1 MTITQTQRTDQKS
14 GLSLDNL
21 TKSFAGNTVLKN
33 LSIELEAGK
42 LLSLLGPSGCGKTTT
57 LNMIA
62 GFLQPDSGSIRLAGE
77 DITRIAPNK
86 RDTAIV
92 FQNYALFPHMSV
104 FDNVSYGLK
113 VRKLARPD
121 LKKRTTEMLEMLD
134 ITRLADRYPGQLSGG
149 QQQRVSLAR
158 ALAVQPS
165 LLLLDEPLS
174 NLDAKLRQDIRV
186 EIRRFQQE
194 LDQTAVFVTH
204 DQDEALAISDYI
216 AVLNLGWLE
225 QIGTPEELWA
235 KPKTVYVADF
245 MGVENILPVAYADG
259 VSKLTVDGQN
269 AGRPVPSVR
278 SDCRF
283 VGFRPGKAR
292 LAAPAEHPSSSL
304 SLSGVVLAETYMG
317 TGYRYK
323 VAAGLSKPLTVDQ
336 PGALERFAVGDDVQ
350 VLVDAP
356 ELLPLAENHAR
367 QD

>member
-1 MTITQTQRTDQKS
+1 MTITETRRTAQNAS
-14 GLSLDNL
+14 LSLDNL
-21 TKSFAGNTVLKN
+21 TKSFGGNTVLKN
-33 LSIELEAGK
+33 LSIEVESGK

-62 GFLQPDSGSIRLAGE
+62 GFMQPDSGTIRLGNE
-77 DITRIAPNK
+77 DITRTAPNK

-113 VRKLARPD
+113 VRRVAKAELR
-121 LKKRTTEMLEMLD
+121 KRTIDMLDMLD
-134 ITRLADRYPGQLSGG
+134 ITRLADRFPGQLSGG

-158 ALAVQPS
+158 ALAVEPS

-235 KPKTVYVADF
+235 QPKTVYVADF
-245 MGVENILPVAYADG
+245 MGVENIMPVSFKGGSATLA
-259 VSKLTVDGQN
+259 VEGQN
-269 AGRPVPSVR
+269 AGRPVSGVSPEYSH
-278 SDCRF
+278 
-283 VGFRPGKAR
+283 VGFRPGH
-292 LAAPAEHPSSSL
+292 AALVDQDAAASGPL
-304 SLSGVVLAETYMG
+304 SLVGTVVAETYMG

-323 VAAGLSKPLTVDQ
+323 VDAGLAKPVTVDQ
-336 PGALERFAVGDDVQ
+336 PTELGRFGIGSAVSVT
-350 VLVDAP
+350 VASN
-356 ELLPLAENHAR
+356 ELLSLVETHVE
-367 QD
+367 